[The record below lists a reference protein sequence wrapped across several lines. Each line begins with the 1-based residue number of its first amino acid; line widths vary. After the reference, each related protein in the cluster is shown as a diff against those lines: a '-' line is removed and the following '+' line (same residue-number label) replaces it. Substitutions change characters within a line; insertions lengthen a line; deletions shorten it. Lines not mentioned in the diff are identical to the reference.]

1 MVKELPVKI
10 SDHALNEITLII
22 KEKNIPEDYYLRIG
36 IKGGAGCSGVS
47 YVIGFDKMKPSDN
60 LFDYKGISILIEKP
74 HTMFLIGTEIDF
86 EDSAEERGFIFSK
99 T

>member
-10 SDHALNEITLII
+10 SDRALKEITFII
-22 KEKNIPEDYYLRIG
+22 KEKNIPDNYFLRIG

-47 YVIGFDKMKPSDN
+47 FVIGFDTMKANDN
-60 LFDYKGISILIEKP
+60 LFDHKGINILIEKP
-74 HTMFLIGTEIDF
+74 HTMFLIGTVIDF
-86 EDSAEERGFIFSK
+86 EDSAEERGFVFSK